1 MTAAT
6 LLFRLL
12 LEHDQACASRPW
24 PLDRLYS
31 GLACWNTIGSD
42 APMRT
47 ILTIACASVVFAAGA
62 QAQDALK
69 SCRQIKDDGRRL
81 KCYDGLDTSSANAT
95 ARPADSKPG
104 STAWVVNDEKSPLD
118 DSPLV
123 SAALPSSDGK
133 AHLLMRCKDRK
144 TELAVSIRGFIKC
157 GTDIP
162 VTYRID
168 QAQATEAPWHAHSS
182 CYLAVAPSPIPLIRA
197 FADQGKVY
205 FRMFDHHGAAYD
217 VLFNLGKV
225 SEIRSRLAE
234 ACDWEGTAKATE
246 NPASKPP
253 APAASPSAPKATPK

>member
-1 MTAAT
+1 M
-6 LLFRLL
+6 R
-12 LEHDQACASRPW
+12 
-24 PLDRLYS
+24 
-31 GLACWNTIGSD
+31 
-42 APMRT
+42 PMRVIVT
-47 ILTIACASVVFAAGA
+47 LVCASVAFAAGA

-69 SCRQIKDDGRRL
+69 SCRQIRDDGERL
-81 KCYDGLDTSSANAT
+81 KCYDRLDTSSASRT
-95 ARPADSKPG
+95 GRPAESKPG
-104 STAWVVNDEKSPLD
+104 AGTGWIVNDEKSPLD

-123 SAALPSSDGK
+123 SAALESSDGK

-168 QAQATEAPWHAHSS
+168 QAQATETSWHAHSS

-205 FRMFDHHGAAYD
+205 FRMFDHHNAAYD
-217 VLFNLGKV
+217 ALFNLGKV

-246 NPASKPP
+246 SPASRPP
-253 APAASPSAPKATPK
+253 APAASPSAPKR

>member
-1 MTAAT
+1 
-6 LLFRLL
+6 
-12 LEHDQACASRPW
+12 
-24 PLDRLYS
+24 
-31 GLACWNTIGSD
+31 
-42 APMRT
+42 MRA
-47 ILTIACASVVFAAGA
+47 ILTIVCASVVFAAGA

-104 STAWVVNDEKSPLD
+104 AWVVNDEKSPLD

-168 QAQATEAPWHAHSS
+168 QAQPTEAPWHAHSS

-205 FRMFDHHGAAYD
+205 FRMFDHHNAAYD
-217 VLFNLGKV
+217 ALFNLGKV

-234 ACDWEGTAKATE
+234 ACDWEGAAKATE

-253 APAASPSAPKATPK
+253 APAASPSAPKAAPK

>member
-1 MTAAT
+1 
-6 LLFRLL
+6 
-12 LEHDQACASRPW
+12 
-24 PLDRLYS
+24 
-31 GLACWNTIGSD
+31 
-42 APMRT
+42 MRT
-47 ILTIACASVVFAAGA
+47 TLTIACASVVFAAGA
-62 QAQDALK
+62 QAQDALR
-69 SCRQIKDDGRRL
+69 SCRQIKDDGERL
-81 KCYDGLDTSSANAT
+81 KCYDRLDISSSSRTS
-95 ARPADSKPG
+95 RPAESKPG
-104 STAWVVNDEKSPLD
+104 AGTAWIINDEKSPLD

-123 SAALPSSDGK
+123 SAALESSDGK

-197 FADQGKVY
+197 FADQG
-205 FRMFDHHGAAYD
+205 ASYD
-217 VLFNLGKV
+217 ALFNLGKV

>member
-1 MTAAT
+1 
-6 LLFRLL
+6 
-12 LEHDQACASRPW
+12 
-24 PLDRLYS
+24 
-31 GLACWNTIGSD
+31 
-42 APMRT
+42 
-47 ILTIACASVVFAAGA
+47 
-62 QAQDALK
+62 
-69 SCRQIKDDGRRL
+69 
-81 KCYDGLDTSSANAT
+81 
-95 ARPADSKPG
+95 
-104 STAWVVNDEKSPLD
+104 VVNDEKSPLD

-133 AHLLMRCKDRK
+133 GHLLMRCKDRK

-217 VLFNLGKV
+217 ALFNLGKI

>member
-1 MTAAT
+1 M
-6 LLFRLL
+6 
-12 LEHDQACASRPW
+12 RP
-24 PLDRLYS
+24 
-31 GLACWNTIGSD
+31 G
-42 APMRT
+42 
-47 ILTIACASVVFAAGA
+47 
-62 QAQDALK
+62 K
-69 SCRQIKDDGRRL
+69 
-81 KCYDGLDTSSANAT
+81 
-95 ARPADSKPG
+95 SKPG
-104 STAWVVNDEKSPLD
+104 AGTAWIVNDEKSPLD

-123 SAALPSSDGK
+123 SAALESSDGK

-197 FADQGKVY
+197 FADQGKIY
-205 FRMFDHHGAAYD
+205 FRMFDHHNAAYD
-217 VLFNLGKV
+217 ALFNLGKV

-253 APAASPSAPKATPK
+253 TPAVSPSSPKAAPK